1 MRRIFLTFSSKT
13 YMLKRMKT
21 EIKKLP
27 KSLVEIVGIMEVE
40 DFEGFRK
47 KAMKH
52 LSEHADL
59 PGFRKG
65 HIPEATLATA
75 VGEMGI
81 LEEMAEMAIESRYT
95 DIILTSKID
104 AIGHPT
110 VGILKLAKGN
120 PFEFK
125 ITVAVVP
132 EITLPDYKKIASKK
146 TKEPIKITVEDKEV
160 DEVVMN
166 IRKQRAGKPT
176 GYEGASEPASAE
188 GSGVAKEEDLP
199 KIDEEF
205 LKSLGDFKTI
215 DDLKKLLKEN
225 MTKEKEQQA
234 KEKRR
239 MEIIKEINDETKI
252 ELPDILVESELE
264 RMVAQF
270 KHDVSQMGIKF
281 EDYLKSLKKTEE
293 DMKKEWQKDAESR
306 AKTQLII
313 NKIAETEK
321 LSPEK
326 EKFEKEIAHITE
338 HYPDADPEKTRAY
351 VNMVMTNEKVLEF
364 LETPN

>member
-1 MRRIFLTFSSKT
+1 
-13 YMLKRMKT
+13 MLEGMKT

-27 KSLVEIVGIMEVE
+27 KSLVEIVGIMETE

-52 LSEHADL
+52 LAEHADL

-65 HIPEATLATA
+65 HIPEATLASA
-75 VGEMGI
+75 VGEMTI

-95 DIILTSKID
+95 DIILTNKID
-104 AIGHPT
+104 AIGHPQI
-110 VGILKLAKGN
+110 GILKLAKGN

-132 EITLPDYKKIASKK
+132 EITLPDYKKLASKK
-146 TKEPIKITVEDKEV
+146 TKEPIKITIEDKEV

-166 IRKQRAGKPT
+166 IRKQRSGKNP
-176 GYEGASEPASAE
+176 EEL
-188 GSGVAKEEDLP
+188 KDIKDEDLP

-239 MEIIKEINDETKI
+239 MEIIKEINDETKT
-252 ELPDILVESELE
+252 ELPDILVESELA

-281 EDYLKSLKKTEE
+281 EDYLKHLKKTEE
-293 DMKKEWQKDAESR
+293 DMRKEWQKDAEAR

-321 LSPEK
+321 LAPEK
-326 EKFEKEIAHITE
+326 EKFEKEIAHIME
-338 HYPDADPEKTRAY
+338 HYPDADPERTRAY
-351 VNMVMTNEKVLEF
+351 VDMVMTNEKVLEF
-364 LETPN
+364 LEMPEKK

>member
-1 MRRIFLTFSSKT
+1 
-13 YMLKRMKT
+13 MLERMKT

-27 KSLVEIVGIMEVE
+27 KSLVEITGIMEAD

-52 LSEHADL
+52 LAEHADL

-95 DIILTSKID
+95 DIILTNKID
-104 AIGHPT
+104 AIGRPT
-110 VGILKLAKGN
+110 IGILKLAKGN

-132 EITLPDYKKIASKK
+132 EITLPDYKKIAGKK
-146 TKEPIKITVEDKEV
+146 TKEKIEITVDDKEV
-160 DEVVMN
+160 DGVILN
-166 IRKQRAGKPT
+166 IRKQRAGKAELV
-176 GYEGASEPASAE
+176 GEEGTPKEVE
-188 GSGVAKEEDLP
+188 VKEENLP
-199 KIDEEF
+199 PLDEEF
-205 LKSLGDFKTI
+205 LKSLGEFKTV
-215 DDLKKLLKEN
+215 DDLKKLLKDN

-239 MEIIKEINDETKI
+239 MEIIKEINDETKT
-252 ELPDILVESELE
+252 ELPDILVESELQ
-264 RMVAQF
+264 RMIAQF

-281 EDYLKSLKKTEE
+281 EDYLKHLKKTEE
-293 DMKKEWQKDAESR
+293 DMRKEWQKDAESR

-326 EKFEKEIAHITE
+326 EKFDKEIEHIME
-338 HYPDADPEKTRAY
+338 HYPDADPERTRAY
-351 VNMVMTNEKVLEF
+351 VDMVMTNEKVLEF
-364 LETPN
+364 LETPAK